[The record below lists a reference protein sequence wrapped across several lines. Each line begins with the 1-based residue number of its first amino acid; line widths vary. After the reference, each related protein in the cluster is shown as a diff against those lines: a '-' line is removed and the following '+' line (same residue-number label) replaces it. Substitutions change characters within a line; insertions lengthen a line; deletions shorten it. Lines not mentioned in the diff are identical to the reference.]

1 MQIKNNLHNIP
12 FVRFLIPFIIGIV
25 IQMNYPLPLFSIVTS
40 WFIALCVFIS
50 IMIYFKR
57 NIRITNQWWSGF
69 ALSVFLLFTGLFV
82 TQLHTYTPTKELK
95 LPHTYQV
102 IATISKPPVEKD
114 NSVMAIAYCN
124 ELKDSVVQNFNQ
136 KILIYFA
143 KDEHSLSL
151 KYGDQLVFK
160 GLISAIK
167 NPNNPQEFDYKKYMQ
182 RRNVGLQTYI
192 DSESWKLLA
201 SDKGN
206 WLLQIADDIRS
217 ALLQKLENEHIMPR
231 EKGVIAALTVGYNN
245 DLDEETKRSFSS
257 TGAMHI
263 LSVSGLHVGIIVLIL
278 KILLKPLYR
287 IRAGKYISVAIQLFV
302 LFMFAAVSGFC
313 PSVNRAVLMFSV
325 LAVGFVFGQRIDVYN
340 LLGLAAF
347 ATLLIEP
354 NHLTDVG
361 FQLSYIAVASIVA
374 IYKPIYTLWEA
385 PNVVLDYIWS
395 LVAVSI
401 AAQIGTSPLGMY
413 YFNQFPNWFLLT
425 NIVAIPVSFVV
436 MVVSV
441 FYYTIAS
448 LPYISSITAIVLN
461 FSTFCMNYSIALIES
476 FPFSATQ
483 NIHLSMSQMWMVYG
497 AIISAFFFIMKRK
510 ALYLYGLLLSVLVFI
525 ALITY
530 KKYQSVNDSQMVI
543 FNVSKGTAINFMDKK
558 INVLIADSTTLA
570 EPKRI
575 RFAAQN
581 YWIEKAKPV
590 ASVFDFSDSVSIEKF
605 ERKFSEDVLYQ
616 KVGDF
621 AVLSYSGASVLM
633 PLTKKPQK
641 VFAPT
646 PLQIDYLL
654 LHSNTN
660 ASIENLLDA
669 FRFKMVIADA
679 SNNYKHIEKWRD
691 ECLRF
696 DIPFFDIK
704 TQGAYIHTFTKD
716 E

>member
-1 MQIKNNLHNIP
+1 
-12 FVRFLIPFIIGIV
+12 
-25 IQMNYPLPLFSIVTS
+25 
-40 WFIALCVFIS
+40 
-50 IMIYFKR
+50 
-57 NIRITNQWWSGF
+57 
-69 ALSVFLLFTGLFV
+69 
-82 TQLHTYTPTKELK
+82 
-95 LPHTYQV
+95 
-102 IATISKPPVEKD
+102 
-114 NSVMAIAYCN
+114 
-124 ELKDSVVQNFNQ
+124 
-136 KILIYFA
+136 
-143 KDEHSLSL
+143 
-151 KYGDQLVFK
+151 
-160 GLISAIK
+160 
-167 NPNNPQEFDYKKYMQ
+167 
-182 RRNVGLQTYI
+182 
-192 DSESWKLLA
+192 
-201 SDKGN
+201 
-206 WLLQIADDIRS
+206 
-217 ALLQKLENEHIMPR
+217 
-231 EKGVIAALTVGYNN
+231 
-245 DLDEETKRSFSS
+245 
-257 TGAMHI
+257 
-263 LSVSGLHVGIIVLIL
+263 
-278 KILLKPLYR
+278 
-287 IRAGKYISVAIQLFV
+287 
-302 LFMFAAVSGFC
+302 
-313 PSVNRAVLMFSV
+313 
-325 LAVGFVFGQRIDVYN
+325 
-340 LLGLAAF
+340 
-347 ATLLIEP
+347 
-354 NHLTDVG
+354 
-361 FQLSYIAVASIVA
+361 
-374 IYKPIYTLWEA
+374 
-385 PNVVLDYIWS
+385 
-395 LVAVSI
+395 
-401 AAQIGTSPLGMY
+401 
-413 YFNQFPNWFLLT
+413 
-425 NIVAIPVSFVV
+425 
-436 MVVSV
+436 
-441 FYYTIAS
+441 
-448 LPYISSITAIVLN
+448 
-461 FSTFCMNYSIALIES
+461 
-476 FPFSATQ
+476 
-483 NIHLSMSQMWMVYG
+483 LSMSQMWMVYG

-646 PLQIDYLL
+646 PLPIDYLL